1 MAFSAVGLLIA
12 DYMEREKPAS
22 ELEKQELELM
32 SPIIVVDHK
41 KQ

>member
-12 DYMEREKPAS
+12 DYMEMEKPAS

-32 SPIIVVDHK
+32 SPIIVIDHK